1 MGILNRWRQFGRR
14 YFWPHILLGMVAAGF
29 GVPLLP
35 GGQEMLHQADNCPS
49 LSRQSAFQVGFS
61 QLARLKDV
69 PRRPTYAVDYWHQ
82 HAIRTVIRHL
92 SIAWAPAPLPEAVAQ
107 LRVQHQVLL
116 TTLSLLLNREAR
128 PLALVRR
135 LRLTDHVAFIDNR
148 SGIRLAQLQGI
159 RAGPPAAEQP

>member
-1 MGILNRWRQFGRR
+1 MGILNRWRQIGRR
-14 YFWPHILLGMVAAGF
+14 YFWPHLLLGMVAAGF

-35 GGQEMLHQADNCPS
+35 SVGQDMLHQVDNCPS
-49 LSRQSAFQVGFS
+49 LSRQSAFQAGFS

-82 HAIRTVIRHL
+82 HAIRTVICHL
-92 SIAWAPAPLPEAVAQ
+92 SIAWAPAPV
-107 LRVQHQVLL
+107 
-116 TTLSLLLNREAR
+116 
-128 PLALVRR
+128 LVRR

-159 RAGPPAAEQP
+159 RAGPPAVA

>member
-1 MGILNRWRQFGRR
+1 MGILNRWRQIGRR
-14 YFWPHILLGMVAAGF
+14 YFWPHLLLGMVAAVF

-35 GGQEMLHQADNCPS
+35 GVGQEMLHQADNCPS
-49 LSRQSAFQVGFS
+49 LSRQSAFQAGFS

-92 SIAWAPAPLPEAVAQ
+92 SIAWAPEAVAP

-116 TTLSLLLNREAR
+116 TTLGLLLNREAR
-128 PLALVRR
+128 PPVLVRR

-148 SGIRLAQLQGI
+148 SGILLAQLQGI
-159 RAGPPAAEQP
+159 RAGPPAIA